1 MKILR
6 EGDRGYA
13 LAPERGR
20 VEIVYKY
27 RTIELEKSKV
37 TVENVLVGV
46 DAETEE
52 VRTVPAQSTPKL
64 KAAREAKKEEVMSVR
79 MPRELDDVLHLV
91 ADRYRVAPKQ
101 FAAAV
106 IRYYLALACADTEMA
121 RRLNTLSKSRLATG
135 KCQKDLRL
143 RIQPEVLVG
152 LRDVAVATEGAT
164 RSAMVRGAIVAAKED
179 VLDDRARTRQG
190 HLEAIA
196 RAV

>member
-20 VEIVYKY
+20 VEIVYEY
-27 RTIELEKSKV
+27 RTVELEKSKA

-46 DAETEE
+46 DAETGE
-52 VRTVPAQSTPKL
+52 VLTVPAQSTPKL
-64 KAAREAKKEEVMSVR
+64 KAAREAKKEGVMSVR

-91 ADRYRVAPKQ
+91 ADRYRVATKQ
-101 FAAAV
+101 FAPAV
-106 IRYYLALACADTEMA
+106 IRHYLALACADTDMA

-143 RIQPEVLVG
+143 RMQPELLVR

-179 VLDDRARTRQG
+179 VLDGRARRQQRQ
-190 HLEAIA
+190 LEAIS

>member
-20 VEIVYKY
+20 VEIVYEY
-27 RTIELEKSKV
+27 RTVELEKSKA
-37 TVENVLVGV
+37 TVSNVLVGV
-46 DAETEE
+46 DAETGE
-52 VRTVPAQSTPKL
+52 VLTVPTQSMPKL

-91 ADRYRVAPKQ
+91 ADHYRVAPSQ
-101 FAAAV
+101 FAPAV
-106 IRYYLALACADTEMA
+106 IRYYLTLACADTDMA
-121 RRLNTLSKSRLATG
+121 RRLNTLSRSRLATG
-135 KCQKDLRL
+135 RCKKDLRL
-143 RIQPEVLVG
+143 RMRPELLVW

-179 VLDDRARTRQG
+179 VLDDRARKRQRQ
-190 HLEAIA
+190 LEAIA
-196 RAV
+196 WAV

>member
-20 VEIVYKY
+20 VEIVYEY
-27 RTIELEKSKV
+27 RTIELERSKA
-37 TVENVLVGV
+37 TVRNVLVGV
-46 DAETEE
+46 DTETGE
-52 VRTVPAQSTPKL
+52 VLTVPAQSTPKL

-91 ADRYRVAPKQ
+91 ADRYRVAPRQ
-101 FAAAV
+101 FAPAV
-106 IRYYLALACADTEMA
+106 IRYYLTLARVDAGMA
-121 RRLNTLSKSRLATG
+121 RRLNTLSRSRLATG
-135 KCQKDLRL
+135 RCRKDLRL
-143 RIQPEVLVG
+143 RVPPKLLAW
-152 LRDVAVATEGAT
+152 LRDIAVTTEGAT

-179 VLDDRARTRQG
+179 VLDDRARQRQR